1 MAKTIFNTD
10 KVDFTKQNMF
20 FGADMN
26 TQRYDTFKFP
36 VFDKL
41 NQMQFEQIINFLVM
55 YKQLNPDKEVYLNE
69 NSFKSATLFF
79 KNYMPEYPSD

>member
-1 MAKTIFNTD
+1 M
-10 KVDFTKQNMF
+10 
-20 FGADMN
+20 
-26 TQRYDTFKFP
+26 
-36 VFDKL
+36 FDKL

-55 YKQLNPDKEVYLNE
+55 YKQLNPDKDVYLNE